1 MPQPGVGDNAPLR
14 PVGGGAPHQGR
25 SHAPPQRHQVAVGR
39 PMPGPRRGTNVG
51 GQAAQAR
58 LGGRHV
64 EVLRDGCT
72 VWVLQHCST
81 LVIQAI
87 KDIYLS
93 MYIKIKTQLRMIE
106 I

>member
-25 SHAPPQRHQVAVGR
+25 SHAPPQRHQVVVGR

-64 EVLRDGCT
+64 EVRLGAA
-72 VWVLQHCST
+72 T
-81 LVIQAI
+81 LLNTGNTSY
-87 KDIYLS
+87 KRYLS
-93 MYIKIKTQLRMIE
+93 INVYQD
-106 I
+106 